1 MKPRTKKIL
10 LRIAA
15 VFAILLLLLII
26 AFAVFRNQILAQTID
41 QVSAKMQTDY
51 QSDLT
56 VKNAKFSGVTEVS
69 MAEVVL
75 VPQNGDTLISINQL
89 TADINFWQL
98 FTGDVQ
104 LSKLRLNDGYVHA
117 IDNENGKNFAAFIK
131 PQQRRNASTNEKPNI
146 ARRIYRLLNTALNLV
161 PTDINVHN
169 VSLILN
175 RNGKITSLDLDELT
189 LVDEQLTSLMRIET
203 GNFSQNWK
211 ISGTANPR
219 TKQGDIQF
227 FNRDSGQIKV
237 PYLDE
242 KYNLLSSFDSIKM
255 RITDISMHRDE
266 LHIDGF
272 TSIKNLLVN
281 HPRLASK
288 DVTIEQAEFDFEIRV
303 GANSIV
309 LDSTSRARMN
319 KIVFHPYLSYNV
331 EKDTVYQLKLNVPKM
346 QAQDFIVSL
355 PSGLFTNLD
364 GMQAEGNFDFNLNF
378 EYNKQHVNDLIF
390 ETSLNSQNVK
400 ILKYGHANLA
410 KLNGPFTYRAIEN
423 GKPQRALLVSNEN
436 SNFTPLNQ
444 ISPYLRHAVL
454 TSEDPSFFSHKG
466 FINEAFKQSII
477 KNIKTKKFTRGASTI
492 TMQLVK
498 NVFLTREKTLS
509 RKLEEIVLVYL
520 LESNRIVSKDRMFEV
535 YLNVIEWGP
544 NVFGIGEAANFYFQK
559 HPSAL
564 SLNESIFLAGI
575 VPRPK
580 AFSWQ
585 FSNDGSLKPYA
596 IQKTQYISNLM
607 MRRGLIPI
615 SDTIAQ
621 KEPIYLSGRAR
632 SSVVTAPEINAQDTL
647 NLDLFDEFDF

>member
-56 VKNAKFSGVTEVS
+56 VKNATFSGVTEVS

>member
-466 FINEAFKQSII
+466 FIKEAFKQSII